1 MRKLKKFFKKSFWVI
16 DRKIVVYNRISSW
29 PYTNFLRGPKVGRSE
44 KTPKMKK
51 NEFFE
56 LKQEKWYLKTFN
68 TC

>member
-1 MRKLKKFFKKSFWVI
+1 MA
-16 DRKIVVYNRISSW
+16 
-29 PYTNFLRGPKVGRSE
+29 RSE